1 MKDNVARFFDSTAKD
16 WDKINKPASEIL
28 EKIADI
34 AGISENLS
42 VLDVGCGTGVM
53 FPFYLKRNVKSLT
66 AVDVS
71 EEMLRIAQKKFP
83 GESISFVQSD
93 IVNFDDGKR
102 YDCVITHNAF
112 PHFLRQRE
120 ATEKLKALT
129 SPGGTLTVA
138 HSISRENVLKCHEN
152 IPDISLELPE
162 ARTLADMF
170 GEEFEAFTILSDEKC
185 YIVSARKKEK
195 KERGNFL

>member
-1 MKDNVARFFDSTAKD
+1 MNDNVAGFFDSAAKD
-16 WDKINKPASEIL
+16 WDKTNKPEPEIL

-34 AGISENLS
+34 AGISEKRS

-53 FPFYLKRNVKSLT
+53 FPLYLKRNVKSLT

-71 EEMLRIAQKKFP
+71 EEMLRVAQKKFP
-83 GESISFVQSD
+83 EERISFVQSD
-93 IVNFDDGKR
+93 IVDFDTDEQFG
-102 YDCVITHNAF
+102 CVITHNAF

-162 ARTLADMF
+162 AHTLAAMF
-170 GEEFEAFTILSDEKC
+170 GEEFEDYTILSDEKC
-185 YIVSARKKEK
+185 YIVSARKK
-195 KERGNFL
+195 R